1 MAILKWK
8 NKKDTRNSVQGPS
21 SQKSVD
27 QLPNIASASPKTTAS
42 SSSNTVTTSPTSP
55 SSSNKK
61 NSNDK
66 GQRQSFIPVSVHN
79 PTAAD
84 HTQKLQSKTSASG
97 LSSQFSPPNGQQ
109 KQQQNPS
116 QPHSGIRSPSG
127 TSTASSVYT
136 NGISSPPA
144 AGLGSNQMQSMI
156 PPPQQQLQQ
165 LQQPRFSNNPSGG
178 SQQQPQQQQ
187 QQQQPAQQR
196 RLPFTQHTN
205 PNMPQYPWSE
215 RTISNASP
223 FPRYGHAAN
232 YIAAREGE
240 VFVMGGLKG
249 SNVFG
254 DLWVIETGKHHN
266 TPLYSPFFTFFPPFS
281 NGPQIL

>member
-27 QLPNIASASPKTTAS
+27 QLSSAVS
-42 SSSNTVTTSPTSP
+42 SSPNNTTTLPASNTTSPTSP
-55 SSSNKK
+55 SSSKK
-61 NSNDK
+61 SSNDK
-66 GQRQSFIPVSVHN
+66 GYRQSLIPTPVN
-79 PTAAD
+79 NATLAE

-97 LSSQFSPPNGQQ
+97 LNSQLSPPNVQQQSQQQQQQPQKHQQ
-109 KQQQNPS
+109 KSSNP
-116 QPHSGIRSPSG
+116 QLHSGMRSPSG
-127 TSTASSVYT
+127 TSTVSSIYT
-136 NGISSPPA
+136 NGISSPPPG
-144 AGLGSNQMQSMI
+144 GLGSNPMQNPMV
-156 PPPQQQLQQ
+156 PP
-165 LQQPRFSNNPSGG
+165 QQPRFNNNAGG
-178 SQQQPQQQQ
+178 GPQSQQQP
-187 QQQQPAQQR
+187 QQR
-196 RLPFTQHTN
+196 RLPFTQHNN

-254 DLWVIETGKHHN
+254 DLWVIETGKYH
-266 TPLYSPFFTFFPPFS
+266 
-281 NGPQIL
+281 